1 MSDRTHVNRTRAPS
15 TASATQQKTTSTANP
30 MAGRATPNSAIGWDF
45 AQTPIHPPGYT
56 PAANASGW
64 RASSDLWY
72 FNGEPGAAH
81 TPTRVTIATDGDR
94 SGDFEWR
101 VREGADKARLV
112 GGETA
117 AGGAKRVNDTRVQL
131 ESTAPSLG
139 EDDVVIDATRLAR
152 DGTALETRTG
162 RLGVRSPMTA
172 RAVSA
177 ETVRRSGPGAFPV
190 ESETPGGEAGEAPAE
205 QQQATEEQAQATPAA
220 APHHLTAKGTS
231 DGADGT
237 YGYASRISYEVIDD
251 KGKAIK
257 GFDVNEQWETAVVN
271 DDATCTWRRGAP
283 GGTTASTTQFDDFI
297 QGEASG
303 FTPTATAP
311 GSPLGAHATQHW
323 GQAWYI
329 GSTTPGKGTKVQT
342 NTLQKYLD
350 HARHTGIKSPP

>member
-1 MSDRTHVNRTRAPS
+1 MSGRTHVNRTRAPS
-15 TASATQQKTTSTANP
+15 TASATQQKVASTANSMP
-30 MAGRATPNSAIGWDF
+30 ATSNSATGWNF
-45 AQTPIHPPGYT
+45 AQTPIHPPGHT

-139 EDDVVIDATRLAR
+139 EDDVVVDATRLGR
-152 DGTALETRTG
+152 DGTPLETRTG

-177 ETVRRSGPGAFPV
+177 ETVHPSRATASPGPADN
-190 ESETPGGEAGEAPAE
+190 EAAGSSDASE
-205 QQQATEEQAQATPAA
+205 QQQATGQETEASPATPD
-220 APHHLTAKGTS
+220 HLNAKGTS
-231 DGADGT
+231 HAADAPW
-237 YGYASRISYEVIDD
+237 GYLSHINYEVIDD
-251 KGKAIK
+251 KGKAMK
-257 GFDVNEQWETAVVN
+257 GFDVNEQWETGVVA
-271 DDATCTWRRGAP
+271 DDATCNWPRGAP
-283 GGTTASTTQFDDFI
+283 GGFTSSSTMFADMI
-297 QGEASG
+297 GAVG
-303 FTPTATAP
+303 AGGTPAPTAP
-311 GSPLGAHATQHW
+311 GSPLGTHATQHW

-350 HARHTGIKSPP
+350 HATHTGIKSPP